1 MEEVQ
6 RRTGA
11 LLNYDTGI
19 IEVSNP
25 DGKMAKRMTVIKIL
39 QDVDAVISV
48 AKKTHELT
56 LFTGA
61 VKNLF
66 VSFPV

>member
-19 IEVSNP
+19 IELLNP
-25 DGKMAKRMTVIKIL
+25 GKN
-39 QDVDAVISV
+39 D
-48 AKKTHELT
+48 E
-56 LFTGA
+56 
-61 VKNLF
+61 
-66 VSFPV
+66 